1 MKMKTKKTVGWILT
15 ALVIIF
21 FLFDS
26 LGKLFGMDESVKAT
40 VELGYPADKVFIIG
54 LILLVSTFLFA
65 IPRTSIIGIV
75 LLTAYLGGAVAT
87 NFRVGSPVFSHT
99 LFPVY
104 MGILAWAGLAYRN
117 QNLIKFISNKL

>member
-1 MKMKTKKTVGWILT
+1 MKTKKTVGWILT

-54 LILLVSTFLFA
+54 LILLVSTFLYA

>member
-54 LILLVSTFLFA
+54 LILLVSTFLYA

>member
-1 MKMKTKKTVGWILT
+1 MKAKKTVGWVLT
-15 ALVIIF
+15 TLVIIF
-21 FLFDS
+21 LLFDS
-26 LGKLFGMDESVKAT
+26 IGKLIGIEESVKAT
-40 VELGYPADKVFIIG
+40 IELGYPANTVFIIG
-54 LILLVSTFLFA
+54 LILLVSTFLYA
-65 IPRTSIIGIV
+65 IPRTSIIGAI

-117 QNLIKFISNKL
+117 ENLIKFLMNKF

>member
-1 MKMKTKKTVGWILT
+1 MKMKAKKTMGWILT
-15 ALVIIF
+15 SLVIIF

-26 LGKLFGMDESVKAT
+26 TGKLFGMDESVKAT

-54 LILLVSTFLFA
+54 LILLVSTFLYA
-65 IPRTSIIGIV
+65 IPRTSIIGII

>member
-1 MKMKTKKTVGWILT
+1 MKAKKTVGWVLT
-15 ALVIIF
+15 TLVIL
-21 FLFDS
+21 FLMFDS
-26 LGKLFGMDESVKAT
+26 IGKLIGIDESVKAT
-40 VELGYPADKVFIIG
+40 IELGYPANSVFIIG
-54 LILLVSTFLFA
+54 LILLVSTLLYA
-65 IPRTSIIGIV
+65 IPSTSVVGII

-117 QNLIKFISNKL
+117 EKLIKFITQKL

>member
-1 MKMKTKKTVGWILT
+1 MKMKAKKTVGWVLT
-15 ALVIIF
+15 TLVIL
-21 FLFDS
+21 FLMFDS
-26 LGKLFGMDESVKAT
+26 IGKLIGIDESVKAT
-40 VELGYPADKVFIIG
+40 IELGYPANSVFIIG
-54 LILLVSTFLFA
+54 LILLVSTLLYA
-65 IPRTSIIGIV
+65 IPSTSVVGII

-117 QNLIKFISNKL
+117 EKLIKFITQKL

>member
-1 MKMKTKKTVGWILT
+1 MKAKKTVGWVLT
-15 ALVIIF
+15 TLVIIF
-21 FLFDS
+21 LLFDS
-26 LGKLFGMDESVKAT
+26 IGKLIGIEESVKT
-40 VELGYPADKVFIIG
+40 TIELGYPANTVFIIG
-54 LILLVSTFLFA
+54 LILLVSTLLYA
-65 IPRTSIIGIV
+65 IPPTSVIGAI

-117 QNLIKFISNKL
+117 ENLIKFLMNKF

>member
-1 MKMKTKKTVGWILT
+1 MKTKKTVGWILT
-15 ALVIIF
+15 SLVIIF

-54 LILLVSTFLFA
+54 LILLVSTFLYA

-87 NFRVGSPVFSHT
+87 NFRVGSSLFSHT